1 MSEEE
6 ARKRQIEAARATREY
21 APVMAQEVSM
31 SEHTPGPWKSAEY
44 FNGDCLRVI
53 QSGSGATIA
62 KMSKDWP
69 GIDIEAN
76 ARLIAA
82 APALL
87 VALEEWN
94 AIWCGLAERGG
105 PASPGARTWLIAVGE
120 QAWNKARE
128 AIKEVKG
135 E

>member
-31 SEHTPGPWKSAEY
+31 SEHTAGPWELGGGSPDEGEKIVSAPGTNPSFDDPNGREWIATVYDTGPLGPGP
-44 FNGDCLRVI
+44 
-53 QSGSGATIA
+53 
-62 KMSKDWP
+62 
-69 GIDIEAN
+69 N

-87 VALEEWN
+87 AALE
-94 AIWCGLAERGG
+94 R
-105 PASPGARTWLIAVGE
+105 AV
-120 QAWNKARE
+120 QAGHFMDPSIMDQARE
-128 AIKEVKG
+128 AIKEAKG

>member
-31 SEHTPGPWKSAEY
+31 SEHTERWEA
-44 FNGDCLRVI
+44 RR
-53 QSGSGATIA
+53 GSGN
-62 KMSKDWP
+62 SE
-69 GIDIEAN
+69 EAFDVISYEEEVGVSLVARISAPDFETRQGR

-87 VALEEWN
+87 AALEIIVRKGHLMDPRD
-94 AIWCGLAERGG
+94 ADR
-105 PASPGARTWLIAVGE
+105 
-120 QAWNKARE
+120 ARE
-128 AIKEVKG
+128 AIKEAKG
-135 E
+135 G